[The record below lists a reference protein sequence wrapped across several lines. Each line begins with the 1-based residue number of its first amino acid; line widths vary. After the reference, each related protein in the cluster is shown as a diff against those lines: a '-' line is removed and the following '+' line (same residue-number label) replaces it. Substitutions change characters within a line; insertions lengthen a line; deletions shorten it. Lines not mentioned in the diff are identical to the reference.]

1 MATYSHSKLSTF
13 EQCPYKYKLKYIDK
27 EPEDISTTIEMF
39 MGDIVH
45 KTLEKL
51 YSDLK
56 FSKLNSLYDLKEY
69 YNDTWKLKWS
79 DNILVVKEG
88 LDGNNYKTMGIKY
101 IEDYYN
107 HYNPFDQL
115 KVLGIETMDK
125 MLLPDG
131 SYYHVRIDK
140 LACKGNIYYVCDYK
154 TNSRLKDQEEADND
168 RQLAMYSLW
177 VKDKFKDAEKVI
189 LLWNMLAFDKE
200 VTSCRS
206 DEQLNELMVDT
217 MLLIKEIE
225 NCSEFFTCT
234 SALCNYCGY
243 KSKCPSF
250 KHEVTLETKD
260 IELFKEDSGVTLV
273 DEYSSL
279 IEKKREIEN
288 RLEELKEKMIK
299 YSTQENVDIIY
310 GSNMKSLVKAY
321 DKVEYTDKD
330 KILSILKGKGLYE
343 KYSMLCTMRLN
354 SSVLKKEVDK
364 DIIKLTQLIKDYRIK
379 LSKKKI

>member
-225 NCSEFFTCT
+225 NCSEFNTST

-243 KSKCPSF
+243 KSKCSSF
-250 KHEVTLETKD
+250 KHEATLETKEV
-260 IELFKEDSGVTLV
+260 ELFKEDDGVKFV

-279 IEKKREIEN
+279 ISQKKEIEE

-299 YSTQENVDIIY
+299 YSTQESIDIIY
-310 GSNMKSLVKAY
+310 GSNMKASVKAFPN
-321 DKVEYTDKD
+321 VEYSDKD
-330 KILSILKGKGLYE
+330 EVVNLLKKKGLYE
-343 KYSMLCTMRLN
+343 KYSMLCTVRLN
-354 SSVLKKEVDK
+354 SS
-364 DIIKLTQLIKDYRIK
+364 
-379 LSKKKI
+379 

>member
-56 FSKLNSLYDLKEY
+56 FSKLNSLNDLKEY

-79 DNILVVKEG
+79 NNILVVKEG

-225 NCSEFFTCT
+225 NCSEFNTST

-243 KSKCPSF
+243 KSKCSSF
-250 KHEVTLETKD
+250 KHEATLETKEV
-260 IELFKEDSGVTLV
+260 ELFKEDDGVKFV

-279 IEKKREIEN
+279 ISQKKEIEE
-288 RLEELKEKMIK
+288 RLEELNEKMIK
-299 YSTQENVDIIY
+299 YSTQESIDIIY
-310 GSNMKSLVKAY
+310 GSNMKASVKAFPN
-321 DKVEYTDKD
+321 VEYSDKD
-330 KILSILKGKGLYE
+330 EVVNLLKKKGLYE
-343 KYSMLCTMRLN
+343 KYSMLCTVRLN
-354 SSVLKKEVDK
+354 SSVFKKEIDAEILTLV
-364 DIIKLTQLIKDYRIK
+364 KLVKSYRVS
-379 LSKKKI
+379 LSKRK